1 MVSPPI
7 LIKELRRSGS
17 AKIKLDFAKSN
28 TESTECYTKVSAYE
42 ERDEDYSHIRISI

>member
-1 MVSPPI
+1 M

-42 ERDEDYSHIRISI
+42 ERQRWTLTGWLFRKV